1 MTDNFDLEKIA
12 NIVKNILDDLG
23 LRLYDLHFNH
33 VSKSLRVFVDRKDGT
48 ITVSDC
54 KKVSNIISKEIDEEE
69 IMPFSYTLEVSS
81 PGIERPLK
89 RPEHYL
95 WAIGKFVEI
104 DTGSEKIKGYIRNT
118 QRDGVIVATER
129 GENVISYASIVKAKV
144 VEDVE
149 YGKRR

>member
-1 MTDNFDLEKIA
+1 VTDSFDLEKIS
-12 NIVKNILDDLG
+12 NIIKNILDDLG
-23 LRLYDLHFNH
+23 LRLYDVHFNQ
-33 VSKSLRVFVDRKDGT
+33 VSKTLRVFIDRKDGV
-48 ITVSDC
+48 ITVTDC
-54 KKVSNIISKEIDEEE
+54 KKVSTIISKEIDEEE
-69 IMPFSYTLEVSS
+69 IMTFPYTLEVSS

-95 WAIGKFVEI
+95 WAMGKLVEI
-104 DTGSEKIKGYIRNT
+104 DTGDKKIKGYIRNT
-118 QRDGVIVATER
+118 EEDGVIVATDR

>member
-1 MTDNFDLEKIA
+1 VTDNFDLEKIA

-33 VSKSLRVFVDRKDGT
+33 VSKTLRVFVDRKDGT

>member
-1 MTDNFDLEKIA
+1 MTDNFDLAKIS
-12 NIVKNILDDLG
+12 NIVNNILDDLG

-33 VSKSLRVFVDRKDGT
+33 VSKTLRVFIDRKDGT
-48 ITVSDC
+48 VTVSDC

-95 WAIGKFVEI
+95 WAMGKLVEI
-104 DTGSEKIKGYIRNT
+104 DTGSEKIKGYIRST
-118 QRDGVIVATER
+118 QGDGVIVATER
-129 GENVISYASIVKAKV
+129 GENVISYASIIKAKV
-144 VEDVE
+144 VEEIE

>member
-1 MTDNFDLEKIA
+1 MTDNFDLERIS
-12 NIVKNILDDLG
+12 NIIRNTLDDLG

-33 VSKSLRVFVDRKDGT
+33 VSKTLRVFIDRKDGV
-48 ITVSDC
+48 ITVLDC
-54 KKVSNIISKEIDEEE
+54 KKVSNMLSKEIDEEE

-95 WAIGKFVEI
+95 WALGKLVEI
-104 DTGSEKIKGYIRNT
+104 DTHDKKIKGYIRDT
-118 QRDGVIVATER
+118 ERDGVIVATDH
-129 GENVISYASIVKAKV
+129 GENMILYSSIVKAKV
-144 VEDVE
+144 VEDVQ